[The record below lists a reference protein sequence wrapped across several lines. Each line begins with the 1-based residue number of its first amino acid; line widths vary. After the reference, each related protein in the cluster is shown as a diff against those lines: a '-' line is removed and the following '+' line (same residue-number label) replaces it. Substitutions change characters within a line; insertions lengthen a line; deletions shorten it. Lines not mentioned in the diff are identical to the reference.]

1 MKVSRFVNGWTLMAL
16 LLVAIIIAGSVLIL
30 SKSSRSQAIEIS
42 LVTGQQTVGKIY
54 VGGAVN
60 NPGFYPLYA
69 GDSIESVIRA
79 AGGITDG
86 ADLSKVKLTVSG
98 ADKEGTLQKVNINRA
113 ESWLL
118 EALPG
123 IGGVRAK
130 AIIEYRQRNGMFRD
144 INELTRVPGL
154 GSDTFELVKNFI
166 TVTD

>member
-1 MKVSRFVNGWTLMAL
+1 MKVSRFINGWTLMAL
-16 LLVAIIIAGSVLIL
+16 LLAALIVAGSVLIW

-42 LVTGQQTVGKIY
+42 LVPGQPPVGKIY

-69 GDSIESVIRA
+69 GDSIEDVIRA

-98 ADKEGTLQKVNINRA
+98 ADKEETLQKININRA
-113 ESWLL
+113 EAWLL

-144 INELTRVPGL
+144 INEMTRVPGL

>member
-1 MKVSRFVNGWTLMAL
+1 MRISRFVNGWTLMAL
-16 LLVAIIIAGSVLIL
+16 LLLAIIIIGSMLIW

-42 LVTGQQTVGKIY
+42 LVPGQEPVGKIY
-54 VGGAVN
+54 IGGAVN

-69 GDSIESVIRA
+69 GDSIEDVIRA
-79 AGGITDG
+79 AGGTTDG
-86 ADLSKVKLTVSG
+86 ADLSRVKLTVSE
-98 ADKEGTLQKVNINRA
+98 ADKEETLQKVNINKA
-113 ESWLL
+113 EAWLL

-130 AIIEYRQRNGMFRD
+130 AIIEYRQHNGMFRD

-166 TVTD
+166 TVSD